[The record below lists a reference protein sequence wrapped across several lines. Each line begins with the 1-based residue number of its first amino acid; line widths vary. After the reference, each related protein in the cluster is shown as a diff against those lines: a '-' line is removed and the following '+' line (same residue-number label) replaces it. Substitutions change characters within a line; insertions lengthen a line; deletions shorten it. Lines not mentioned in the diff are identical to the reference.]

1 MLKGKREKFMEL
13 LFQKEEKLHAVL
25 SHNQFKE
32 SICFNTHNYP
42 KPQIYIGLGEKK
54 N

>member
-25 SHNQFKE
+25 SHNHSLRKA
-32 SICFNTHNYP
+32 SVLTHTITLNL
-42 KPQIYIGLGEKK
+42 KYILA
-54 N
+54 